1 MSDQKRAGWG
11 VDVAEQAED
20 VGKFEKESEAYFHGK
35 HLDKKI
41 PRPNTFFHPPTPGL
55 QQQKIDVA
63 IERSKVPIHKAVIK
77 PQ

>member
-11 VDVAEQAED
+11 VNVAEQAED

-63 IERSKVPIHKAVIK
+63 IERHKVPVHEVIIKA
-77 PQ
+77 Q

>member
-11 VDVAEQAED
+11 VDIAEQAEE

-35 HLDKKI
+35 HLDRKI
-41 PRPNTFFHPPTPGL
+41 PRPNTFFHPPTLGL
-55 QQQKIDVA
+55 QRQKSGASIV
-63 IERSKVPIHKAVIK
+63 RRKIHIHEIIIK